1 MKKVQLRYQHPR
13 YAIVRRPPVR
23 DVLMVATPP
32 PSMSKVIAEERA
44 VVFAPTM
51 RSLLIAASQVAGVS
65 VAEIISPRREK
76 RLVRLRQCVMI
87 LARKYTPLSY
97 PQIGRHLGGRDHS
110 TIQHAIK
117 LYAKKP
123 EMFDKAMQ
131 AICDKINLF
140 APHVDNSEKLVSVH
154 QNTDQCATVSL

>member
-1 MKKVQLRYQHPR
+1 MSKVQLRYQHPR
-13 YAIVRRPPVR
+13 YAIVRRPSAR

-32 PSMSKVIAEERA
+32 PPVSKVIAEERA
-44 VVFAPTM
+44 AVFAPTM

-65 VAEIISPRREK
+65 VAEIISPRRQK

-87 LARKYTPLSY
+87 LARKYTALSF

-110 TIQHAIK
+110 TIHHAIG
-117 LYAKKP
+117 LYSNKP
-123 EMFDKAMQ
+123 EQFAETMQ

-140 APHVDNSEKLVSVH
+140 APHVDNRDKLIP
-154 QNTDQCATVSL
+154 ATPMTTERAMV

>member
-13 YAIVRRPPVR
+13 FAIVKRPPAR
-23 DVLMVATPP
+23 DFLMVATPP
-32 PSMSKVIAEERA
+32 PPMSKVIAEERA
-44 VVFAPTM
+44 AVFAPTM

-65 VAEIISPRREK
+65 VAEIISPRRQK

-87 LARKYTPLSY
+87 LARKYTPLSF

-110 TIQHAIK
+110 TIHHAIG
-117 LYAKKP
+117 LFNEKP
-123 EMFDKAMQ
+123 EQFTETMQ

-140 APHVDNSEKLVSVH
+140 APHVDNAEKPIPDPPV
-154 QNTDQCATVSL
+154 TADCAMV

>member
-1 MKKVQLRYQHPR
+1 MSKVSLRYQAPR

-32 PSMSKVIAEERA
+32 PSMSKIIAEERTA
-44 VVFAPTM
+44 VFAPTM

-87 LARKYTPLSY
+87 LARKYTPLSF
-97 PQIGRHLGGRDHS
+97 PQIGRNLGGRDHS

-123 EMFDKAMQ
+123 EMFDKTMQ

-140 APHVDNSEKLVSVH
+140 APHVDNADKLIPAQPLTAERAMV
-154 QNTDQCATVSL
+154 

>member
-32 PSMSKVIAEERA
+32 PSMSKIIAEERA
-44 VVFAPTM
+44 AVFAPTM

-87 LARKYTPLSY
+87 LARKYTPLSF
-97 PQIGRHLGGRDHS
+97 PQIGRNLGGRDHS
-110 TIQHAIK
+110 TIQHTIG

-123 EMFDKAMQ
+123 EMFDKTMQ
-131 AICDKINLF
+131 SICDKINLF
-140 APHVDNSEKLVSVH
+140 APHVDNSEKAFTVP
-154 QNTDQCATVSL
+154 TTPAECAMV